1 MAQGM
6 AQDTPQDTSPQSDST
21 GRNGIPSPQLRP
33 GARRSHSVARLIVI
47 PVIAVV
53 AALLYY
59 GLHDRF
65 FLPECDSDRAKR
77 TLADILK
84 QLKFEPS
91 RYEPITTLS
100 SSKTQIVCNASLPLP
115 DGGTVAIDYS
125 FYWQGS
131 QANMRYSVTRK

>member
-1 MAQGM
+1 M
-6 AQDTPQDTSPQSDST
+6 PQDESPQSPS
-21 GRNGIPSPQLRP
+21 SPQKSDRAPPLSGRAP
-33 GARRSHSVARLIVI
+33 RSRLAIRLIAI
-47 PVIAVV
+47 PVIGVV

-84 QLKFEPS
+84 QLKLEPS
-91 RYEPITTLS
+91 RYEPLKTVS
-100 SSKTQIVCNASLPLP
+100 GSKTQVVCNASLPLP
-115 DGGTVAIDYS
+115 DGGIVVIDYS

-131 QANMRYSVTRK
+131 QANIRYSVTRK

>member
-1 MAQGM
+1 M
-6 AQDTPQDTSPQSDST
+6 PQDESPQSPSSRQNS
-21 GRNGIPSPQLRP
+21 GRAPPLM
-33 GARRSHSVARLIVI
+33 RRAPRSRLAIRLIAI
-47 PVIAVV
+47 PVIGVV

-84 QLKFEPS
+84 QLKLEPS
-91 RYEPITTLS
+91 RYEPLKTVS
-100 SSKTQIVCNASLPLP
+100 SSKTQVVCNASLPLP
-115 DGGTVAIDYS
+115 DGGIVVIDYS

-131 QANMRYSVTRK
+131 QANIRYSVTRK

>member
-1 MAQGM
+1 MPH
-6 AQDTPQDTSPQSDST
+6 DSPQS
-21 GRNGIPSPQLRP
+21 PSSEKNDRVPP
-33 GARRSHSVARLIVI
+33 PTRRAPRSRLAIRLIAI

-53 AALLYY
+53 AGLLYY

-84 QLKFEPS
+84 QLKLEPS
-91 RYEPITTLS
+91 RYEPIKTVS
-100 SSKTQIVCNASLPLP
+100 SSKAQVLCNASLPLP
-115 DGGTVAIDYS
+115 DGGIVVIDYS

-131 QANMRYSVTRK
+131 QANIRYSVTRK